1 MSVEAPVD
9 SIFNA
14 GRCFVFGEVEAEG
27 VLELEKYKLSPRLL
41 WIFTWEVMM
50 EEWMER
56 EQRS

>member
-27 VLELEKYKLSPRLL
+27 VLELEKWNINHHLAYFGYLPGK
-41 WIFTWEVMM
+41 
-50 EEWMER
+50 
-56 EQRS
+56 

>member
-27 VLELEKYKLSPRLL
+27 VLELEK
-41 WIFTWEVMM
+41 
-50 EEWMER
+50 
-56 EQRS
+56 